1 MDYRE
6 RWEHKDYLF
15 GRILERRVL
24 LFHIGLTVVLL
35 GFLLD
40 FWNLQGV
47 HGDEYASLAENNRLR
62 RIPLKPTRGE
72 IYDRNEEVIASTRP
86 SLDLVLRRE
95 GRIDLSTSK
104 R

>member
-6 RWEHKDYLF
+6 RWEHKDYLV
-15 GRILERRVL
+15 GRILERRIL

-35 GFLLD
+35 SFMLD
-40 FWNLQGV
+40 FWNLQAV

-72 IYDRNEEVIASTRP
+72 IYDRN
-86 SLDLVLRRE
+86 D
-95 GRIDLSTSK
+95 
-104 R
+104 